1 MHSLCLF
8 DSLSPTFVSVC
19 SASFPENRNPSTL
32 QRRRRECSGQI
43 EYLLHR
49 GGGSGGRPGAPPSG
63 LSDPSRTG
71 LTGISFRGDA
81 EAEGLCAHPG
91 RLQPDPTRPPG
102 GHQSLRGN
110 TRDVT
115 GTPLTSFFLLFQ
127 EEVALVEGSFLVSRG
142 HFPVHCTQ
150 KTTRQTYS
158 VFGRSMWIRNS
169 A

>member
-1 MHSLCLF
+1 MLRTDRIF
-8 DSLSPTFVSVC
+8 
-19 SASFPENRNPSTL
+19 AS
-32 QRRRRECSGQI
+32 SG
-43 EYLLHR
+43 R
-49 GGGSGGRPGAPPSG
+49 GVGGRPGAPPSG

-110 TRDVT
+110 TRDAT

-142 HFPVHCTQ
+142 HFPVRCTQ

-158 VFGRSMWIRNS
+158 VFGRSTWIRNS